1 MITQNPGSLKGYF
14 LIAMPG
20 LMDFNFHK
28 TVTLIS
34 EHTDEG
40 AVGIVINQIH
50 AELKT
55 KNIFQE
61 LGIDF
66 VERAGRYPIH
76 IGGPVHINEIFILHG
91 PPVEWGDS
99 LLITPELSLSNSRTI
114 LEAIA
119 ESKGPDSYIISLG
132 CAGWG
137 PGQLE
142 YEIKQ
147 NAWLTTP
154 YTKDIAFDLPMED
167 RWEESMK
174 RMGIDPALLS
184 DSAGHA

>member
-20 LMDFNFHK
+20 LMDPNFHK
-28 TVTLIS
+28 SVTCIS
-34 EHTDEG
+34 EHTNEG
-40 AVGIVINQIH
+40 AVGIVINQVH
-50 AELKT
+50 SDLKAKT
-55 KNIFQE
+55 IFQE
-61 LGIDF
+61 LGIECT
-66 VERAGRYPIH
+66 ERAGASPIH

-99 LLITPELSLSNSRTI
+99 LMIAPDLALSNSKSI

-119 ESKGPDSYIISLG
+119 KEEGPDFYLISLG

-142 YEIKQ
+142 FELKENVWI
-147 NAWLTTP
+147 TTA
-154 YTKDIAFDLPMED
+154 YTRDIIFELPMED
-167 RWEESMK
+167 RWEASMK
-174 RMGIDPALLS
+174 RIGIDPALLS
-184 DSAGHA
+184 DLAGHA

>member
-1 MITQNPGSLKGYF
+1 MIPQNPGSLKGYF

-20 LMDFNFHK
+20 LMDINFQK

-34 EHTDEG
+34 EHTAEG
-40 AVGIVINQIH
+40 AVGIVINQTH
-50 AELKT
+50 AELQT

-66 VERAGRYPIH
+66 VDQAGHIPIH
-76 IGGPVHINEIFILHG
+76 IGGPVHTNEIFILHG
-91 PPVEWGDS
+91 QPVEWGES
-99 LLITPELSLSNSRTI
+99 LLITPELALSNTKII

-119 ESKGPDSYIISLG
+119 HRKGPDSYIISLG

-142 YEIKQ
+142 YEIKE
-147 NAWLTTP
+147 NVWLTAP
-154 YTKDIAFDLPMED
+154 YTRDIIFELPMEN

-174 RMGIDPALLS
+174 RIGIDPTLLS
-184 DSAGHA
+184 DSVGHA